1 MSRAQLFAVFF
12 FTVFLYL
19 LYQFYLVFNGF
30 IGPLS
35 WAGILAL
42 VFYPTYRW
50 LTALLRQRE
59 SLAAFILTTV
69 VIVVVMVPTV
79 WLTVRLAGES
89 VAAYQRVQQ
98 AIQSGEADEVVAS
111 LRASRPGRL
120 WERVGP
126 QLESWNLDLR
136 SLILKGGD
144 AVSGLLMGSVS
155 AMAANAIRFIVNFFL
170 TTFALFF
177 FFRDGERMVR
187 ALRDL
192 LPMEPRHKDAI
203 LTRFYDTLSAV
214 VQGTL
219 ATAGAQGLLA
229 AIGFS
234 ILGVPFVL
242 LLSAAVAFLSLLPM
256 GAPIVWV
263 SVVGYLAFYGSYG
276 KAIFLFLYGTFII
289 SGADNV
295 LRPLIIGG
303 RTNIPTIFLF
313 FGILGGMQVYG
324 FLGVFLGPALIATL
338 VAFIRIYREQ
348 YTTA

>member
-1 MSRAQLFAVFF
+1 MNRSQLFVVFFFAVFF
-12 FTVFLYL
+12 YL

-30 IGPLS
+30 IVPLS

-42 VFYPTYRW
+42 VFYPAYRR
-50 LTALLRQRE
+50 LTTLLNQRE
-59 SLAAFILTTV
+59 GLAAFIFTTV

-79 WLTVRLAGES
+79 WLTVRLASES
-89 VAAYQRVQQ
+89 VAAYQRVQET
-98 AIQSGEADEVVAS
+98 IQSGHLDEMVAT
-111 LRASRPGRL
+111 LRASRVGGIWL
-120 WERVGP
+120 RVAP

-144 AVSGLLMGSVS
+144 AVSGVLMGSVS
-155 AMAANAIRFIVNFFL
+155 AMAANVLRFVVNFFL

-177 FFRDGERMVR
+177 FFRDGERMVG

-203 LTRFYDTLSAV
+203 LARFYETLAAV

-219 ATAGAQGLLA
+219 ATSLAQGLLA
-229 AIGFS
+229 AIGFW
-234 ILGVPFVL
+234 ILDVPFVL
-242 LLSAAVAFLSLLPM
+242 LLSAAAAFLSLLPM
-256 GAPIVWV
+256 GSPLVWL
-263 SVVGYLAFYGSYG
+263 SVVGYLAFLGSYG
-276 KAIFLFLYGTFII
+276 KALFLLLYGTFII

>member
-50 LTALLRQRE
+50 LTTLLRQRE
-59 SLAAFILTTV
+59 SLAAFILTTL
-69 VIVVVMVPTV
+69 VIVVVIVPTI

-89 VAAYQRVQQ
+89 VTAYQRVQQ
-98 AIQSGEADEVVAS
+98 SIQSGEADQVVAS

-120 WERVGP
+120 WDRVAP

-155 AMAANAIRFIVNFFL
+155 AMAANAIRFVVNFFL

-177 FFRDGERMVR
+177 FFRDGERMIR
-187 ALRDL
+187 GLRDL

-234 ILGVPFVL
+234 IIGVPFVL

-263 SVVGYLAFYGSYG
+263 SVVGYLVFYGSYG

>member
-1 MSRAQLFAVFF
+1 MSRAQLFAAFF
-12 FTVFLYL
+12 FTVFLFL
-19 LYQFYLVFNGF
+19 LYQFYLVFNAF
-30 IGPLS
+30 LGPLS
-35 WAGILAL
+35 WAGVLAL
-42 VFYPTYRW
+42 MFYPIYRW
-50 LTALLRQRE
+50 LAALLRHRDG
-59 SLAAFILTTV
+59 LAAFILTTV

-79 WLTVRLAGES
+79 WLSVRLAAES
-89 VAAYQRVQQ
+89 VSAYQYVQDT
-98 AIQSGEADEVVAS
+98 IRSGHADEIIAS
-111 LRASRPGRL
+111 WRASRLGRL
-120 WERVGP
+120 WTGLAPR
-126 QLESWNLDLR
+126 LESWNLDVR

-144 AVSGLLMGSVS
+144 AVSGVLVGSVS
-155 AMAANAIRFIVNFFL
+155 VMAANALRFVVNFFL

-177 FFRDGERMVR
+177 FFRDGERMVKG
-187 ALRDL
+187 LRDL

-219 ATAGAQGLLA
+219 ATAVAQGVLA
-229 AIGFS
+229 GIGFW
-234 ILGVPFVL
+234 IVGVPFAL
-242 LLSAAVAFLSLLPM
+242 LLSAAAGFFSLLPM
-256 GAPIVWV
+256 GAPIIWL
-263 SVVGYLAFYGSYG
+263 SVVGYLLFFGAYG
-276 KAIFLFLYGTFII
+276 KALFLLLYGTFII

-295 LRPLIIGG
+295 IRPLIIGG

>member
-1 MSRAQLFAVFF
+1 MNRAQLFAIFF

-42 VFYPTYRW
+42 MFYPTYRW

-59 SLAAFILTTV
+59 SLAAFILTTL

-79 WLTVRLAGES
+79 WLTVRLASES

-98 AIQSGEADEVVAS
+98 AIQSGQADELIAS

-120 WERVGP
+120 WTRLAP

-155 AMAANAIRFIVNFFL
+155 AMAANAVRFVVNFFL

-219 ATAGAQGLLA
+219 ATAVAQGVLA

-234 ILGVPFVL
+234 VLGIPFVL
-242 LLSAAVAFLSLLPM
+242 LLSCAVGFLSLLPM
-256 GAPIVWV
+256 GAPVIWV
-263 SVVGYLAFYGSYG
+263 SVVGYLAFYGFYG
-276 KAIFLFLYGTFII
+276 KALFLFLYGTFII

>member
-12 FTVFLYL
+12 FAVFLYL

-30 IGPLS
+30 LGPLS

-42 VFYPTYRW
+42 VFYPTYRR
-50 LTALLRQRE
+50 LSALLRQRE
-59 SLAAFILTTV
+59 SLAAFLLTTL
-69 VIVVVMVPTV
+69 VIVVVIVPTI
-79 WLTVRLAGES
+79 WLTVRLASES
-89 VAAYQRVQQ
+89 VAAYQHVQTT
-98 AIQSGEADEVVAS
+98 IQSGQADEMIAS
-111 LRASRPGRL
+111 LLASRVGRV
-120 WERVGP
+120 WTRIAP

-144 AVSGLLMGSVS
+144 AVSGVLMGSVS
-155 AMAANAIRFIVNFFL
+155 AMAANAIRFVVNFFL

-187 ALRDL
+187 GLRDL
-192 LPMEPRHKDAI
+192 LPMERRHTDAI
-203 LTRFYDTLSAV
+203 LARFYDTLSAV

-219 ATAGAQGLLA
+219 ATSIAQGVLA
-229 AIGFS
+229 AFGFW
-234 ILGVPFVL
+234 ILDVPFVL
-242 LLSAAVAFLSLLPM
+242 LLSVAAAFLSLLPM
-256 GAPIVWV
+256 GAPVVWL
-263 SVVGYLAFYGSYG
+263 SVVGYLAFYGAYG
-276 KAIFLFLYGTFII
+276 KAIFLLLYGTFII

-295 LRPLIIGG
+295 IRPLIIGG

>member
-1 MSRAQLFAVFF
+1 MTRAQLFAVFF

-30 IGPLS
+30 LVPLS

-42 VFYPTYRW
+42 VFYPTHRR
-50 LTALLRQRE
+50 LSAMLRQRE

-69 VIVVVMVPTV
+69 VIVVVIVPTI
-79 WLTVRLAGES
+79 WLTVRLAAES
-89 VAAYQRVQQ
+89 VTAYQRVQET
-98 AIQSGEADEVVAS
+98 IQSGRADEMVAS
-111 LRASRPGRL
+111 LRSS
-120 WERVGP
+120 RVGRVWDRVAP

-136 SLILKGGD
+136 ALILKGGD

-155 AMAANAIRFIVNFFL
+155 AMAANAIRFVVNFFL

-187 ALRDL
+187 GVRDL

-203 LTRFYDTLSAV
+203 LARFYDTLSAV

-219 ATAGAQGLLA
+219 ATSLAQGLLA
-229 AIGFS
+229 AFGFWV
-234 ILGVPFVL
+234 LGVPFVI
-242 LLSAAVAFLSLLPM
+242 LLSAAAAFLSLLPM
-256 GAPIVWV
+256 GAPVVWL

-276 KAIFLFLYGTFII
+276 KAIFLFLYGTLII

-295 LRPLIIGG
+295 IRPLIIGG